1 MRDRLRQTIGLRRT
15 IERHRKIFICRQL
28 LISTALLGLLSSWRS
43 TVSLFR
49 EAPFGEG
56 VERGALERGALERDG
71 LGGLVLGGSAL
82 GRLVIGGRC

>member
-28 LISTALLGLLSSWRS
+28 LILTALLGLLNSWRS

-56 VERGALERGALERDG
+56 VERGALERDG

-82 GRLVIGGRC
+82 GKLVIGGRC